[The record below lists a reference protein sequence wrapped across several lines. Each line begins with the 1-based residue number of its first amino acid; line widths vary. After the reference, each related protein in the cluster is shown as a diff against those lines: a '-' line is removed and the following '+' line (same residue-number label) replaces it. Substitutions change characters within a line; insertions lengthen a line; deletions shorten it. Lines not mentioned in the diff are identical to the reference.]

1 MFTCEASISEMKKH
15 VQIIRNLTRRYKY
28 LTKTFEESMVKILK
42 FLKGF
47 KSEERTRL
55 AVFSGL
61 ILAEGLVAGT
71 ILSSLLNEHLVKEGV
86 ALAFV
91 TKCFESWLAE
101 KDITSVGQVLRKAKM
116 DFKLLVRVSVCLCVC
131 HKFILFLIFLKEF
144 MPPQQQNNE
153 AFNDH
158 FKKEGLEV
166 LVHYQKLQDLKKHK
180 NRLRRQ
186 VDDKIK
192 EADAPISDLVELC
205 QDYKSSSPL
214 SDSDVVLVVSEFI
227 GCYVALLISLSWLP

>member
-1 MFTCEASISEMKKH
+1 MCVFTCEASIDEMKRH

-47 KSEERTRL
+47 KTEERTRL

-91 TKCFESWLAE
+91 TKCFKSWLTE

-116 DFKLLVRVSVCLCVC
+116 DFKLLVNHHCVC
-131 HKFILFLIFLKEF
+131 VCVCVCACVRACVRVCVCVNMCMAAITLLFYL
-144 MPPQQQNNE
+144 
-153 AFNDH
+153 
-158 FKKEGLEV
+158 
-166 LVHYQKLQDLKKHK
+166 
-180 NRLRRQ
+180 
-186 VDDKIK
+186 
-192 EADAPISDLVELC
+192 
-205 QDYKSSSPL
+205 
-214 SDSDVVLVVSEFI
+214 
-227 GCYVALLISLSWLP
+227 

>member
-1 MFTCEASISEMKKH
+1 MCVFTCEASISEMKKH
-15 VQIIRNLTRRYKY
+15 VQIIRNLTRRFKY

-91 TKCFESWLAE
+91 TKCFESWLGE

-116 DFKLLVRVSVCLCVC
+116 DFKLLVSDYCVCVCVCVCVSVSVCIHACVFVFLCMSVC
-131 HKFILFLIFLKEF
+131 VSVCICVTQ
-144 MPPQQQNNE
+144 PSR
-153 AFNDH
+153 AF
-158 FKKEGLEV
+158 
-166 LVHYQKLQDLKKHK
+166 Y
-180 NRLRRQ
+180 
-186 VDDKIK
+186 
-192 EADAPISDLVELC
+192 
-205 QDYKSSSPL
+205 
-214 SDSDVVLVVSEFI
+214 
-227 GCYVALLISLSWLP
+227 SLSS